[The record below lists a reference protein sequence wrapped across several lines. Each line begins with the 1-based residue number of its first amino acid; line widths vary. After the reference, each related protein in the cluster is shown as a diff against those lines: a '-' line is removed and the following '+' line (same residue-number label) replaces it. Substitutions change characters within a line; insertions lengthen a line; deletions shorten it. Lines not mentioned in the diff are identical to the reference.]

1 MYMYVYAVQHMI
13 CGVNSV
19 VMASMTAKTILGR
32 IYDYNDNDNEM
43 TMTMTMTMTMK

>member
-1 MYMYVYAVQHMI
+1 MYMYVYDVQHMI

-32 IYDYNDNDNEM
+32 IYDYSMCNAYNVGLVM
-43 TMTMTMTMTMK
+43 